1 MQPTLDGQGG
11 QGPDQSL
18 LAGAVDL
25 GHPIQQAGRAFLTAL
40 AKQGGKSAVF
50 MGLND
55 QGQLIVT
62 HYTPGGLTELCGI
75 ALLGAMTILMQTWAP
90 PQPQYVQPGGP
101 GGDRQEEQPA

>member
-11 QGPDQSL
+11 EGPDQSL

-101 GGDRQEEQPA
+101 GGSPSQEQPA